1 MSPGAGGLAGGLAFA
16 VAAFCDAPEDACA
29 VGGALAAGVALVISG
44 GVAAEGFD
52 PTATPLLPLLPEGGT
67 STICGSSSKPDDCV
81 WLLVCPGAVLGG
93 AGWAACGTGTPG
105 VLPCSGRF
113 GS

>member
-1 MSPGAGGLAGGLAFA
+1 MSPGAGGVVFA
-16 VAAFCDAPEDACA
+16 VAAFCDAPEAACA
-29 VGGALAAGVALVISG
+29 VDGALVAGVALVISG
-44 GVAAEGFD
+44 GVAGFD
-52 PTATPLLPLLPEGGT
+52 PTAAPLLPDGGT

-93 AGWAACGTGTPG
+93 AGWAACGTATPG

>member
-1 MSPGAGGLAGGLAFA
+1 MSPGAGGLVLA
-16 VAAFCDAPEDACA
+16 VAAFCEVPEEACA
-29 VGGALAAGVALVISG
+29 VEGVLVAGVALVMSG
-44 GVAAEGFD
+44 GVAGFD
-52 PTATPLLPLLPEGGT
+52 PTATPLLLDGGT

-81 WLLVCPGAVLGG
+81 SLLVCPGAVLGG